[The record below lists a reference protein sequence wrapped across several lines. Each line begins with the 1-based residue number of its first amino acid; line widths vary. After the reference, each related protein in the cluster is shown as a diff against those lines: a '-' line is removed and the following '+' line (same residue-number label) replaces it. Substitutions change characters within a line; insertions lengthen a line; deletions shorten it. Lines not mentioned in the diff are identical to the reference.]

1 MKIAKSQNWQTADV
15 KLPAELHFTVRHLC
29 VMQESLFTY
38 PRVLY
43 HEDIS
48 FLCMEKA
55 TGRVKQGYTP
65 KSGHCI
71 LNYSLMSCK
80 KKKSKRGIAI
90 AA

>member
-15 KLPAELHFTVRHLC
+15 KLPAELQFTLMHLC
-29 VMQESLFTY
+29 VMQGSLFMY

-55 TGRVKQGYTP
+55 TGRVKQGHAP
-65 KSGHCI
+65 KSGH
-71 LNYSLMSCK
+71 
-80 KKKSKRGIAI
+80 
-90 AA
+90 